1 VHLTVLTW
9 NLKGSKGI
17 DFEAVSGHIRGAGAD
32 VVLLQEVQWNQAR
45 ALARSL
51 HPQSHRWHF
60 KHWPLNTWAE
70 GMAVFGMTSE
80 VPSRA
85 RALSFPWKV
94 WSWRR
99 RIIVTAYVTRPS
111 QPLRPLLLLN
121 LHLSPHSAVELRHAE
136 AVSVLRKVTGYPG
149 PVGVAG
155 DLNESPDGPL
165 HGPME
170 AAGLQDAW
178 QVRPGASEDPYP
190 GYTNWHGW
198 TPGTTRPPN
207 RRIDYVYVSD
217 GAEVTSASVPR
228 PGDEGFE
235 DFARLSDHLPVS
247 AGLEVPDTWPQG

>member
-17 DFEAVSGHIRGAGAD
+17 DVEAVSGHVRDAGAD

-51 HPQSHRWHF
+51 HPQSYRWHF
-60 KHWPLNTWAE
+60 KHWPLDTWAE
-70 GMAVFGMTSE
+70 GMAVFGMTCD

-85 RALSFPWKV
+85 RALSFRWKV

-99 RIIVTAYVTRPS
+99 RIIVTAYV
-111 QPLRPLLLLN
+111 LLLLN

-165 HGPME
+165 HRPME

-178 QVRPGASEDPYP
+178 QVRPDASEDPYP
-190 GYTNWHGW
+190 GYTNWRGW
-198 TPGTTRPPN
+198 TPGATKPPN

-217 GAEVTSASVPR
+217 GAVVTSASVPR

-235 DFARLSDHLPVS
+235 DFARLSDHVPV
-247 AGLEVPDTWPQG
+247 AAALDMPDTWPQG

>member
-1 VHLTVLTW
+1 MHLTVLTW

-17 DFEAVSGHIRGAGAD
+17 DVEAVSGHIRAAGAD

-51 HPQSHRWHF
+51 HPRSHRWHF
-60 KHWPLNTWAE
+60 KHWPINTWAE
-70 GMAVFGMTSE
+70 GMAVIGMTCE

-85 RALSFPWKV
+85 RALSFRWNV

-99 RIIVTAYVTRPS
+99 RIIVTAYVPRPS
-111 QPLRPLLLLN
+111 DPLRPLLMLN
-121 LHLSPHSAVELRHAE
+121 LHLSPHAAVELRRAE

-165 HGPME
+165 HGAME
-170 AAGLQDAW
+170 AVGLHDAW
-178 QVRPGASEDPYP
+178 RVRPDASEDPYP

-198 TPGTTRPPN
+198 TSGTTKPPN
-207 RRIDYVYVSD
+207 RRLDYVYVSD
-217 GAEVTSASVPR
+217 GTEVASASVPR
-228 PGDEGFE
+228 PGDDGFKE
-235 DFARLSDHLPVS
+235 FTRLSDHLPVT
-247 AGLEVPDTWPQG
+247 AGLDVPET